1 MINILNCVSLIKLQ
15 NLFPSSKGGGNNNN
29 NNNVVG
35 YNMSARAPG
44 ANSDISPPALD
55 FDDLPASQTVK
66 WFAENPDLNPSKV
79 NAILSPNFSKRLL
92 ASKPHS
98 HSLTFIQKINQDN

>member
-1 MINILNCVSLIKLQ
+1 MLRKYDKIPYCHA
-15 NLFPSSKGGGNNNN
+15 GGNNNN

-44 ANSDISPPALD
+44 AANSDISPPALD

-79 NAILSPNFSKRLL
+79 VTETTFKSKL
-92 ASKPHS
+92 
-98 HSLTFIQKINQDN
+98 FQ

>member
-1 MINILNCVSLIKLQ
+1 MNKKLNFINILCK
-15 NLFPSSKGGGNNNN
+15 GNNNN

-35 YNMSARAPG
+35 YNMTARAPG

-79 NAILSPNFSKRLL
+79 F
-92 ASKPHS
+92 
-98 HSLTFIQKINQDN
+98 QQ